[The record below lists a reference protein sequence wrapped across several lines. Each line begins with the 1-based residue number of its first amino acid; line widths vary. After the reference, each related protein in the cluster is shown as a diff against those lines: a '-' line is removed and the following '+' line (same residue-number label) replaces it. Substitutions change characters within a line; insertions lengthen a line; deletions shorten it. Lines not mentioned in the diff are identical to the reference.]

1 MKKTKTFNEI
11 VNFSYVASSCSSNS
25 MNRRGQNYSPKEEL
39 QVILKIEVLKQLT
52 DLWLKSE

>member
-39 QVILKIEVLKQLT
+39 QVILKIEVLKQLK
-52 DLWLKSE
+52 DL